1 MNKNSSLIRES
12 YGDYL
17 KAIYILA
24 LDQTPVSTSSLAR
37 EMKVS
42 NASASDMVRRL
53 SKEDYANHL
62 PYKGVSLTE
71 KGEKIALSL
80 LRRHRL
86 WEVFLKNILKIPSEN
101 VHQYAELLEHVTDD
115 SLEEYLDAFL
125 GYPEKDPH
133 GCPIPS
139 KDGTVA
145 RVPQCRLSELQDGQ
159 QAEIIQF
166 REEDPSLLKY
176 LYDVGI
182 ELGTVVKIEK
192 KIDYDNSLQLQIG
205 RKSICLGEK
214 ITTTLIVRLL

>member
-1 MNKNSSLIRES
+1 MNKNSSFIRES

-24 LDQTPVSTSSLAR
+24 LDETPVSTSSLAK

-42 NASASDMVRRL
+42 NASASDMIRRL
-53 SKEDYANHL
+53 SKENYADHL
-62 PYKGVSLTE
+62 PYKGVSLTT

-86 WEVFLKNILKIPSEN
+86 WEVFLKNTLKIPSEN

-133 GCPIPS
+133 GCPIPR

-145 RVPQCRLSELQDGQ
+145 SIPQCRLSELKEGQ

-166 REEDPSLLKY
+166 REEEPSLLKY

-182 ELGTVVKIEK
+182 ELGTNVKIEK
-192 KIDYDNSLQLQIG
+192 KISYDNSLQLQIDG
-205 RKSICLGEK
+205 KSICLGEK
-214 ITTTLIVRLL
+214 ITTTLIVKLL

>member
-1 MNKNSSLIRES
+1 MSKNSPFIKES

-17 KAIYILA
+17 KAIYIIA
-24 LDQTPVSTSSLAR
+24 LDQNPVSTSSLAK

-53 SKEDYANHL
+53 SKEGYVDHL

-86 WEVFLKNILKIPSEN
+86 WEVFLNNTLKIPSEN
-101 VHQYAELLEHVTDD
+101 VHQYAELLEHVTDS

-139 KDGTVA
+139 KDGKIV
-145 RVPQCRLSELQDGQ
+145 RVPQCRLSELKQGQ
-159 QAEIIQF
+159 KAEIIQF
-166 REEDPSLLKY
+166 REEDPVLLKY

-182 ELGTVVKIEK
+182 DLGTIVEVEDKVN
-192 KIDYDNSLQLQIG
+192 YDNSSQLRIG
-205 RKSICLGEK
+205 SKSICLGEK
-214 ITTTLIVRLL
+214 ITTTLIVKLL